1 MENQK
6 LGSIALIGGGPAALF
21 MLKEIVNQNLQVESI
36 YIFEKNER
44 LGVGMPYGKYGSC
57 NEHLANV
64 SANEIPELIYD
75 VSTYL
80 SKYPSD
86 DFPDYYLNGISNPYQ
101 VLPRL
106 LLGNYLENQ
115 FHEYIKLAIK
125 LKIKVHVLTETAVT
139 DLVYDRTKEN
149 YKVIIT
155 DDKEYEV
162 GLAVICT
169 GHYWPITF
177 EGKTKGWYDSPYPPS
192 KFDQKTNFPVAIK
205 GASLT
210 AVDAV
215 KTLSRL
221 NGQYNYD
228 GDQVS
233 YVLNEDSKNFSIHL
247 FSTGGYL
254 PALRFHSESEPY
266 SVSWSMTLDEIYDYK
281 EKNNGFIAL
290 DYVFER
296 NFKSPLKQS
305 DPVFYDKIKDM
316 TIEEFVEEMLSLR
329 KELDSFTLFRA
340 EYLEAK
346 KSIDRRMSISWKER
360 LAAFS
365 YAMNYPAKHFSA
377 EDMLRL
383 RKVLMPLISV
393 IIASLPQESYKEII
407 ALYEAGVIE
416 HIQVD
421 KDSHVEPHADTG
433 AIYCYMDIQG
443 KKHEQH
449 YQLYIDGT
457 GQQPLEFNDL
467 PFEALKDQGL
477 ISTGYL
483 NFKDRNEGE
492 KYVNEKNITVKRDS
506 NNGFYMYV
514 KGLSI
519 NDYFQAL
526 DAFGNVTK
534 NVFIMAVP
542 FIGGLNPDYSGL
554 DFCDTASRRIV
565 KFLKNP

>member
-1 MENQK
+1 MENEK

-21 MLKEIVNQNLQVESI
+21 MLKEIVNQNLQVENI

-57 NEHLANV
+57 HEHLANV
-64 SANEIPELIYD
+64 SANEIPELVHD
-75 VSTYL
+75 VAHYL
-80 SKYPSD
+80 SRNPTD
-86 DFPDYYLNGISNPYQ
+86 DFPDYYINGKLNPYQ

-115 FHEYIKLAIK
+115 FHEYIKLALK
-125 LKIKVHVLTETAVT
+125 LKIKVHVLTGTAVT
-139 DLVYDRTKEN
+139 DLLYDRKKEN
-149 YKVIIT
+149 YRVTVT
-155 DDKEYEV
+155 DDQVYEAEV
-162 GLAVICT
+162 VVICT
-169 GHYWPITF
+169 GHYWPLTF
-177 EGKTKGWYDSPYPPS
+177 EGKKKGWYDSPYPPS
-192 KFDQKTNFPVAIK
+192 KFDQRTNFPVAIK

-221 NGQYNYD
+221 NGQYFYD
-228 GDQVS
+228 EDKVS

-266 SVSWSMTLDEIYDYK
+266 SLSWSITLDEIYDYK
-281 EKNNGFIAL
+281 EKNNGFVAL

-296 NFKSPLKQS
+296 NFKNPIRHS
-305 DPVFYDKIKDM
+305 DPEFYEKIKDM

-340 EYLEAK
+340 EYVEAK
-346 KSIDRRMSISWKER
+346 KSINRRKSISWKER

-407 ALYEAGVIE
+407 ALYEAGVID

-421 KDSHVEPHADTG
+421 RDSHVDPHADTG
-433 AIYCYMDIQG
+433 AIYCYKDIQG
-443 KKHEQH
+443 KKREQH
-449 YQLYIDGT
+449 YQLYVDGT

-467 PFEALKDQGL
+467 PFEGLKDQGL
-477 ISTGYL
+477 ISAGYL
-483 NFKDRNEGE
+483 NFKDPNEGE
-492 KYVNEKNITVKRDS
+492 KYVSEKSIHVKSDS
-506 NNGFYMYV
+506 NNGYYMQV

-526 DAFGNVTK
+526 DAFGNATK
-534 NVFIMAVP
+534 NLFIMAVP

-565 KFLKNP
+565 KFINQ

>member
-1 MENQK
+1 MENKK
-6 LGSIALIGGGPAALF
+6 LGSVALIGGGPAALF
-21 MLKEIVNQNLQVESI
+21 MLKEIVNQNLQVENI

-75 VSTYL
+75 VADYL
-80 SKYPSD
+80 SRNPTD
-86 DFPDYYLNGISNPYQ
+86 DFPDYYINGKLNPYQ

-115 FHEYIKLAIK
+115 FHEYIKLALK
-125 LKIKVHVLTETAVT
+125 LKIKVHVLTDTAVT
-139 DLVYDRTKEN
+139 DLLYDRKKEN
-149 YKVIIT
+149 YKITIT
-155 DDKEYEV
+155 DDQVYDAEV
-162 GLAVICT
+162 VVICT
-169 GHYWPITF
+169 GHYWPLTF
-177 EGKTKGWYDSPYPPS
+177 EGKKKGWYDSPYPPS
-192 KFDQKTNFPVAIK
+192 KFDQRTNFPVAIK

-221 NGQYNYD
+221 NGQYFYD
-228 GDQVS
+228 DDKVS

-266 SVSWSMTLDEIYDYK
+266 SLSWSMTLDEIYDYK
-281 EKNNGFIAL
+281 EKNNGFVAL

-296 NFKSPLKQS
+296 NFKNPIRHS
-305 DPVFYDKIKDM
+305 DPEFYEKIKDM

-346 KSIDRRMSISWKER
+346 KSINRRKSISWKER

-421 KDSHVEPHADTG
+421 RDSHVDPHADTG
-433 AIYCYMDIQG
+433 AIYRYVDIQD
-443 KKHEQH
+443 KKHEHH
-449 YQLYIDGT
+449 YQLYVDGT

-467 PFEALKDQGL
+467 PFEGLKDQGL

-483 NFKDRNEGE
+483 NFKDPNEGK
-492 KYVNEKNITVKRDS
+492 KYVSEKSLHVKSDS
-506 NNGFYMYV
+506 NNSYYMQV

-526 DAFGNVTK
+526 DAFGNATK
-534 NVFIMAVP
+534 NLFIMAVP

-565 KFLKNP
+565 KFINQ